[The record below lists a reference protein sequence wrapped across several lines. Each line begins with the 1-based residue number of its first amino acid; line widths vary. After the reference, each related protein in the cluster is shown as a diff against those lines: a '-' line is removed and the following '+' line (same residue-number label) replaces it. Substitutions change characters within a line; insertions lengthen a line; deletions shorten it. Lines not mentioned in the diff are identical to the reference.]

1 MIDDRHQ
8 GVASEPVRS
17 LRGHRLAFGY
27 RWAMGVVGAGA
38 LTVLIQ
44 LPAVRDEPFFV
55 GVNATV
61 VMSLVALGHYLV
73 AQHEERFT
81 GLCFV
86 AAAAGWIVLSLDVH
100 PTWGSLPSWLFGSA
114 IVYTSLGC
122 GVLRWGRSRLDAD
135 GRRWVAVALIGTTGA
150 TIPIALVSRPEWLGF
165 SPAAFWPAPWP
176 DPTAST
182 ALAVVASAGFVVVGA
197 WFARVAL
204 RRLRSATPAQRRILR
219 PLSLAAAGWGG
230 AAAVVNAVGAMSPGL
245 LPLHANSTVVGLLSI
260 GVTAALATAI
270 NRGRIL
276 AATFVDALP
285 TERTPESLTAY
296 ARSALSDPTAEL
308 LFVVPGRPI
317 VIDGAGRLRELPDTT
332 RGDRF
337 VQWIT
342 GTGGEPVAALVGGP
356 ALRDD
361 PAAVRSFAA
370 VLSIVAENQ
379 QLHAVLRMRLAQLN
393 AARAGERL
401 ALDRARAQFRR
412 DLHDGVQQTIAAARM
427 DLDGLLD
434 DLPDRGGDAAEELAG
449 KLRLALDQIRGLE
462 RGTAPP
468 ELSSGLDAAVARMA
482 TELRLDATRRIT
494 AEDLGV
500 LTLPAYYLLR
510 EALTNVHKHAG
521 ASHVEIV
528 VEPSDGVLEVVV
540 RDGGSGGAAVRA
552 GRGLAGLRDRVAE
565 LGGTLTVESPTGTG
579 TTLRALLPSV
589 PA

>member
-1 MIDDRHQ
+1 MAPTPDR
-8 GVASEPVRS
+8 GPRTP
-17 LRGHRLAFGY
+17 RIPFGY
-27 RWAMGVVGAGA
+27 RWAIGALGAGA
-38 LTVLIQ
+38 LTVLVE

-55 GVNATV
+55 GVNAAV
-61 VMSLVALGHYLV
+61 VISLVALGHYLV

-100 PTWGSLPSWLFGSA
+100 TTWGSLPSWLFGSA

-135 GRRWVAVALIGTTGA
+135 GRRWVAVCLAGTVGA
-150 TIPIALVSRPEWLGF
+150 TVPIALVSRPEWLGF
-165 SPAAFWPAPWP
+165 SPTAFWPAPWA
-176 DPTAST
+176 DLAAST
-182 ALAVVASAGFVVVGA
+182 ALAALASLGFVVVGA

-230 AAAVVNAVGAMSPGL
+230 AAAVVNGVGALWPGL
-245 LPLHANSTVVGLLSI
+245 VPLHANSTIVGLLSI

-276 AATFVDALP
+276 ASTFVEALP

-308 LFVVPGRPI
+308 LFVVPGRKI
-317 VIDGAGRLRELPDTT
+317 VIDGKGRLRELPDAD

-342 GTGGEPVAALVGGP
+342 GTGGEPVAALVGG
-356 ALRDD
+356 AVLRDD

-393 AARAGERL
+393 AARAAERL

-412 DLHDGVQQTIAAARM
+412 DLHDGVQQTLAAARM

-434 DLPDRGGDAAEELAG
+434 TLPGPAPAVADELAG
-449 KLRLALDQIRGLE
+449 KLVLALDQIRGLE

-468 ELSSGLDAAVARMA
+468 ELSAGLDTAVARMA

-494 AEDLGV
+494 DDDLGV

-521 ASHVEIV
+521 DSHVEVV
-528 VEPSDGVLEVVV
+528 VEPSDGVVEVVV
-540 RDGGSGGAAVRA
+540 RDGGAGGATLRP
-552 GRGLAGLRDRVAE
+552 GRGLAGLRDRVTE
-565 LGGTLTVESPTGTG
+565 LGGTLTVESPSGTG

-589 PA
+589 PT

>member
-1 MIDDRHQ
+1 
-8 GVASEPVRS
+8 
-17 LRGHRLAFGY
+17 
-27 RWAMGVVGAGA
+27 VVGAGA
-38 LTVLIQ
+38 LTVLLE
-44 LPAVRDEPFFV
+44 LPAVRDEPLFV
-55 GVNATV
+55 GVNTAV

-73 AQHEERFT
+73 AQHGERST
-81 GLCFV
+81 GMCFV

-100 PTWGSLPSWLFGSA
+100 PVWGSLPSWLFGSA
-114 IVYTSLGC
+114 IIFTSLGR
-122 GVLRWGRSRLDAD
+122 GVLRWGRSRLDDD
-135 GRRWVAVALIGTTGA
+135 GRRWVAVCLAGTVGA
-150 TIPIALVSRPEWLGF
+150 TVPIALVSRPEWLGF

-176 DPTAST
+176 DRVTST
-182 ALAVVASAGFVVVGA
+182 ALSALASVGFFVVGV

-230 AAAVVNAVGAMSPGL
+230 AAAAVNAVGALFPDL

-276 AATFVDALP
+276 ASTFVEALP

-296 ARSALSDPTAEL
+296 ARGALSDPTAEL
-308 LFVVPGRPI
+308 LFVVPGREI
-317 VIDGAGRLRELPDTT
+317 VIDGTGHLRELPDAG
-332 RGDRF
+332 RADRF

-342 GTGGEPVAALVGGP
+342 GTGGERVAALVGDP
-356 ALRDD
+356 VLRDD

-393 AARAGERL
+393 ASRAAERL

-434 DLPDRGGDAAEELAG
+434 HLPVGSEGAVADLAG
-449 KLRLALDQIRGLE
+449 KLHLALEQIRGLE

-468 ELSSGLDAAVARMA
+468 ELSAGLDAAVARVA
-482 TELRLDATRRIT
+482 AELRLDSTRRIT
-494 AEDLGV
+494 DDDLGV

-528 VEPSDGVLEVVV
+528 VEPSDGVVEVVV
-540 RDGGSGGAAVRA
+540 RDGGAGGAAVRP
-552 GRGLAGLRDRVAE
+552 GRGLAGLRERVAE
-565 LGGTLTVESPTGTG
+565 LGGTLTVESATGIG
-579 TTLRALLPSV
+579 TTLRARLPSV
-589 PA
+589 PT